1 MEIKNRNVFWEAL
14 ILAIFIFAIGVFL
27 GYLIEMNRTSK
38 ILTLYQQSELDL
50 LDVQIQKDILS
61 FENINCG
68 QAFKEIIDFAN
79 RVYEQ
84 AFTLEKYEESSRLT
98 DGLKIQHKKYD
109 LLRVV
114 LWMNAL
120 KFKETC
126 KQENTSII
134 VYFYEYLSESQDKK
148 SMQEVFSRKL
158 GSVKDD
164 FGEKVL
170 LIPIAGNINSN
181 SINYL
186 KTFYNITYLPSIL
199 INEKI
204 KITTTEEIKDIESYL
219 D

>member
-68 QAFKEIIDFAN
+68 QTFKEIIDFAN